1 MEKNNLSKILFAL
14 SLFSVGYFTL
24 AFTKFFSNLNSNF
37 VNALFELFTLPLIVL
52 QIFLFAFSVYQLFKK
67 QKPLLIYFLVLA
79 FSLSIFIGI
88 AFFD

>member
-1 MEKNNLSKILFAL
+1 MKNMNLPKILLAL
-14 SLFSVGYFTL
+14 SLLSVGYFTL
-24 AFTKFFSNLNSNF
+24 AFTKSFSNLNSNF

-52 QIFLFAFSVYQLFKK
+52 QGFLLGFSAYQLFKK
-67 QKPLLIYFLVLA
+67 QKPLLIYFLVLI

>member
-1 MEKNNLSKILFAL
+1 MKNMPKILLAL

-24 AFTKFFSNLNSNF
+24 AFTKSFSNLNSHF

-52 QIFLFAFSVYQLFKK
+52 QGFLLGFSAYQLFKK
-67 QKPLLIYFLVLA
+67 QKPFFIFFLVLA

-88 AFFD
+88 AFID